1 MAAENPKPIH
11 WKLRS
16 FTATP
21 NYRFVCPQLA
31 ESTNLAEVH
40 QKHNGIH
47 KALRSESKNPEP
59 QKSPDAMKF
68 QKVHS
73 SGQVQL
79 KLANMQLGT

>member
-40 QKHNGIH
+40 QKHNGFNMALRCESKIPEPR
-47 KALRSESKNPEP
+47 KALR
-59 QKSPDAMKF
+59 AMKY
-68 QKVHS
+68 
-73 SGQVQL
+73 
-79 KLANMQLGT
+79 